1 MVRLRNDNIKEKIPY
16 LFTGLALFICMVLSG
31 GLNWNGCICSLTLMI
46 VSIVLLN
53 GFKKIRVAL
62 LIILMIVFCGIS
74 AFISMGNPQVGIYE
88 TYKFLCFVT
97 ALMVGYLFKSDKK
110 IFKIIFFNALILSAF
125 GILACCKIVNFDEFT
140 FKDNSILRLQSFVK
154 YANVTACFL
163 GCGYISFLEL
173 FVSEKKSA
181 YLYGGSCILIAMYFT
196 FSKACLPIFLIV
208 ATLYLHKKKH
218 LSKIFLMQNIIA
230 IFLLSIMLFVS
241 VRNIHF
247 LLLILTVAGIIISGK
262 ISISDNKFYKIWLLT
277 LIAFF
282 VAAVSIVLFK
292 PSMLGTFS
300 ERLKY
305 MKDAINLVWRNPLFG
320 CGFGSWRVLQYTVQT
335 KQYNVTYM
343 HNGVLQMI
351 VENGILF
358 TVCFL
363 GMIVYGVICG
373 IKHKKHGNIAIVLT
387 ILIHSLVDCDLS
399 FGVILIIL
407 GLIVGGMFPEKSDF
421 KIYNCISNCL
431 LVVLLSVSCIYM
443 FTEYTMRSS
452 FEKSYLESHYDI
464 AKTKLNRLS
473 MICPF
478 DFQLKVTEAALEEK
492 TTNDMVIIKQKL
504 KESVELLP
512 YDPEIY
518 EMYMNYNLTD
528 GNIKKMCMEYVNIA
542 PKQEKTYA
550 FLKQYLSKAKK
561 NKIISEEEYLKIFTL
576 IENKRINERVI
587 DRNELLDQ
595 ITEKER

>member
-1 MVRLRNDNIKEKIPY
+1 MVRLKNENMKEKIPY
-16 LFTGLALFICMVLSG
+16 LFTGLALCICMVLSG
-31 GLNWNGCICSLTLMI
+31 GLNWNGCIYSLMLMI
-46 VSIVLLN
+46 VSIVILN
-53 GFKKIRVAL
+53 GIRKNRFAL
-62 LIILMIVFCGIS
+62 LITLMIVFCGIS

-88 TYKFLCFVT
+88 TYKFLCFVE

-125 GILACCKIVNFDEFT
+125 GIFACCKIVNFDEFT

-363 GMIVYGVICG
+363 GMIVYAVVCG
-373 IKHKKHGNIAIVLT
+373 IKHKKHGNVAIVLT

-407 GLIVGGMFPEKSDF
+407 GLVVGVMFPEKSDF
-421 KIYNCISNCL
+421 KIYNYILNYL
-431 LVVLLSVSCIYM
+431 LVVVLSVSCIYM

-452 FEKSYLESHYDI
+452 FEKSYLEGHYAI

-504 KESVELLP
+504 KEAVELLP